1 MCEVKIGATKY
12 KVTNLQA
19 IDPTAQGVVMGEV
32 DYPECLITLLGPLNR
47 ARKEETLIHEVLHAI
62 FFEAGYL
69 EHSEE
74 MVDRLTPFLYSF
86 IKENNLDKLF
96 DEVNRN

>member
-12 KVTNLQA
+12 KVANLKV
-19 IDPTAQGVVMGEV
+19 IDSAAQGVVMGEV
-32 DYPECLITLLGPLNR
+32 DYPKCLITLLGPLNR

-69 EHSEE
+69 EHNEE

>member
-32 DYPECLITLLGPLNR
+32 DYPECPITLLGPLNR

-62 FFEAGYL
+62 FF
-69 EHSEE
+69 
-74 MVDRLTPFLYSF
+74 
-86 IKENNLDKLF
+86 
-96 DEVNRN
+96 

>member
-12 KVTNLQA
+12 KVANLKV
-19 IDPTAQGVVMGEV
+19 IDSAAQGVVMGEV
-32 DYPECLITLLGPLNR
+32 DYSKCLITLLGPLNR

-69 EHSEE
+69 EHNEE

>member
-12 KVTNLQA
+12 KIANSQV
-19 IDPTAQGVVMGEV
+19 IDPAARGVVMGEV
-32 DYPECLITLLGPLNR
+32 DYPSCLITLLGPLNKT
-47 ARKEETLIHEVLHAI
+47 RKEETLIHEILHAI

>member
-1 MCEVKIGATKY
+1 M
-12 KVTNLQA
+12 QS
-19 IDPTAQGVVMGEV
+19 
-32 DYPECLITLLGPLNR
+32 
-47 ARKEETLIHEVLHAI
+47 